1 LLFGGWLKSTPVKLF
16 TAVVFAAVAALYLI
30 RLETTHSET
39 SLTILPLN
47 GGKAIFAASPK
58 RTDDLLIDCGN
69 AQAAESTLKE
79 FLRAQGVNHLPQL
92 ILTTG
97 EVRNSGGVTNL
108 DQMFAIGNLWTSP
121 AGVHSSRYQ
130 ESIATFEHPTD
141 RHHLAK
147 RGDTIGAWSV
157 LYPDV
162 KESTAVS
169 RADDN
174 ALVLKATINH
184 TRILLLSDLNRAGQ
198 DNLLILATTKELHAD
213 IVITGLPSGGE
224 PLCHDLILAIQPQ
237 AIVIVDSE
245 FPAQRRASR
254 SLHERLAG
262 QNVPVIYT
270 RDHGALTLLIEQ
282 NNWQLSAPD
291 GTSIQVPQK

>member
-1 LLFGGWLKSTPVKLF
+1 
-16 TAVVFAAVAALYLI
+16 
-30 RLETTHSET
+30 
-39 SLTILPLN
+39 
-47 GGKAIFAASPK
+47 
-58 RTDDLLIDCGN
+58 
-69 AQAAESTLKE
+69 
-79 FLRAQGVNHLPQL
+79 
-92 ILTTG
+92 
-97 EVRNSGGVTNL
+97 
-108 DQMFAIGNLWTSP
+108 
-121 AGVHSSRYQ
+121 
-130 ESIATFEHPTD
+130 
-141 RHHLAK
+141 
-147 RGDTIGAWSV
+147 
-157 LYPDV
+157 V